1 MIARGCCRHD
11 ARRDGNCGTPTAPPG
26 APPQLTP
33 RSATAPPLRIE
44 GGAVVRDQELD
55 TRINAQF
62 SRGVRLTGVAVPG
75 AAAYPAASA

>member
-1 MIARGCCRHD
+1 LVD
-11 ARRDGNCGTPTAPPG
+11 S
-26 APPQLTP
+26 
-33 RSATAPPLRIE
+33 SAKRNGSSKPDFDVPAK
-44 GGAVVRDQELD
+44 LD